1 MVKTVNSLFKRIFI
15 ANWQRKL
22 ISLFLA
28 TFIWFL
34 VNQSL
39 ISTKT
44 IGNIPVRVINIPP
57 GKTVVDLQ
65 SDGILTKRQTLTLIG
80 NKKVL
85 DELTSNDLEIVIDA
99 QNQKGE
105 WPAPI
110 TRRNLSSLNPDI
122 NITKGISRVA
132 PTSQTIRLT
141 KLVSEKIPVFITQ
154 PIGEAPREYQFLDV
168 WPYQLTM
175 NVSGPEEIVKR
186 LKAKGVRLTFDL
198 SDISKSELDALT
210 ARVDSVKG
218 DEVSLFIPEQWK
230 RVSIP
235 TLSDTPLEIDDP
247 RAKDLRIDFA
257 RVSLLP
263 IKSRIPIVLY
273 FPTETLSVYNPNT
286 VTIAPSSFAEKING
300 LDLFSEPLF
309 AKGVSQLFVQ
319 VIEEMMQIAVVIEP
333 ISDRQQLV
341 WSVEFINPRLL
352 EDRYVSRMM
361 SDVSDEEVRD
371 LQPLLRE
378 EYLRNRFRSYMNRFQ
393 LFKSD
398 EKRLELN
405 IQLENNQVVIRE
417 GSLPLPNSAF
427 LLNSTL

>member
-1 MVKTVNSLFKRIFI
+1 MKSLFKRIFI
-15 ANWQRKL
+15 DNWPRKL

-28 TFIWFL
+28 IVIWFL
-34 VNQSL
+34 VSQSL
-39 ISTKT
+39 ISSKT
-44 IGNIPVRVINIPP
+44 ISNVPVRVINIPP
-57 GKTVVDLQ
+57 GKTVVDMQ
-65 SDGILTKRQTLTLIG
+65 SDGVLTKRQTLTLVG
-80 NKKVL
+80 NKTVL
-85 DELTSNDLEIVIDA
+85 DELTANDIEIVIDA
-99 QNQKGE
+99 QKEKGE
-105 WPAPI
+105 WIAQI
-110 TRRNLSSLNPDI
+110 TRRNLSSLNPEI
-122 NITKGISRVA
+122 NIAKGITRVV
-132 PTSQTIRLT
+132 PTNQIVRLT

-154 PIGEAPREYQFLDV
+154 PIGEAPRDYQFLDI

-175 NVSGPEEIVKR
+175 NVSGPEEVVKR

-198 SDISKSELDALT
+198 SDISKSELDALG
-210 ARVDSVKG
+210 ARADSVKG
-218 DEVSLFIPEQWK
+218 DEVSLFVPEQWK

-235 TLSDTPLEIDDP
+235 QLSDTPIEIDDP
-247 RAKDLRIDFA
+247 RAKDLRIDFQ

-263 IKSRIPIVLY
+263 LKSRVPLVLY
-273 FPTETLSVYNPNT
+273 FPTETLSIYNPNT
-286 VTIAPSSFAEKING
+286 VSIASSSLIEKVNG
-300 LDLFSEPLF
+300 LDLLAESLF

-319 VIEEMMQIAVVIEP
+319 VVEEMMQIAVVIEP
-333 ISDRQQLV
+333 ISEAQQLI

-361 SDVSDEEVRD
+361 SDISDEEVRD

-417 GSLPLPNSAF
+417 GSLPLPNSSF
-427 LLNSTL
+427 LIKPE